1 MISVII
7 PTYNRASFIGEAIRS
22 VLQQDYFLRR
32 PPAHRLELLIIDDG
46 SEDGTAEEIRSFGD
60 RLSYHPFPHRGVSA
74 ARNAGLRLCRGEF
87 VAFLDSDDLWKKKK
101 ISAQMDFLIGNPEAV
116 ACYTEEVWFR
126 NGRHLNPRQKHK
138 KFSGWIFD
146 RFLPLCLLSLS
157 SCLFRRRVFDEIGG
171 FDEELP
177 ACEDYDFG
185 IRLAQKYPL
194 YLIPTPLIVKRGGH
208 PGQLSHQFWGMDRFR
223 VHALE
228 KALSLDLT
236 EEQSLLVRAELVR
249 KSGILVKGFEKRKNA
264 PQALRYRELVCK
276 HSAEGLPSGK
286 PSPPGRIQ
294 NQ

>member
-22 VLQQDYFLRR
+22 VLEQDYFLRR
-32 PPAHRLELLIIDDG
+32 PAAHRLELLIIDDG
-46 SEDGTAEEIRSFGD
+46 SDDGTAEEVLPFRD
-60 RLSYHPFPHRGVSA
+60 RLSYHAFPHRGVSA
-74 ARNAGLRLCRGEF
+74 ARNAGLRLSRGEF
-87 VAFLDSDDLWKKKK
+87 IAFLDSDDLWKKKK
-101 ISAQMDFLIGNPEAV
+101 ISSQMDFLTARTEAV

-126 NGRHLNPRQKHK
+126 NGRHLNPCQKHR

-146 RFLPLCLLSLS
+146 RVLPLCLLSLS
-157 SCLFRRRVFDEIGG
+157 SCLFRRRVFEVIGG

-194 YLIPTPLIVKRGGH
+194 HLIPKPLIVKRGGH

-223 VHALE
+223 VRALE

-236 EEQSLLVRAELVR
+236 EEQRRLVRGELVR
-249 KSGILVKGFEKRKNA
+249 KSGILVKGFEKRENL
-264 PQALRYRELVCK
+264 PQALKYRELV
-276 HSAEGLPSGK
+276 SQYGGEDPSGK
-286 PSPPGRIQ
+286 PSPPGRNQ